1 MLTRRHKRNRMKKNY
16 IAPVMKVNVLY
27 TKDIMQIT
35 AVSGGYEQGVGG
47 QGSGDEARSGTSIF

>member
-1 MLTRRHKRNRMKKNY
+1 
-16 IAPVMKVNVLY
+16 MKVNVLY

-47 QGSGDEARSGTSIF
+47 QGSDDEARSGTSIF